1 MIGAGAFRRE
11 QEENQ
16 IDRLAVERLE
26 IDRTIEPRKQPEQ
39 ARQMRHLAV
48 RYGDAIADGGR
59 AQLLP
64 LHQRFEDRALVLA
77 GQHSG
82 ARGNLLQRLLLVV
95 DFERRKD
102 RVRGDQINERHRWDL
117 KR

>member
-1 MIGAGAFRRE
+1 M
-11 QEENQ
+11 
-16 IDRLAVERLE
+16 
-26 IDRTIEPRKQPEQ
+26 
-39 ARQMRHLAV
+39 
-48 RYGDAIADGGR
+48 
-59 AQLLP
+59 
-64 LHQRFEDRALVLA
+64 ALVLA